1 LALPEIF
8 FGKPGEKFKNP
19 SPLCE
24 YVLHYNC
31 VCVREGRVVAWLA
44 CRGVVGVSWRG
55 WRVVAWLACRGVVG
69 VD

>member
-1 LALPEIF
+1 VSWR
-8 FGKPGEKFKNP
+8 GW
-19 SPLCE
+19 
-24 YVLHYNC
+24 
-31 VCVREGRVVAWLA
+31 RVVAWLA